1 MTDVVKR
8 SIFRANKFQR
18 PILNLIV
25 TLAMLMLAMMVICI
39 AFLYFDVATAIYYP
53 ERSVGTV
60 KGTIIVSLMV
70 LPLILFLGIF
80 WAYSISNRLIGPFER
95 VIRELDE
102 VISQNKKRHISAR
115 PGDELAGELLKRIN
129 TLIDR
134 MAQ

>member
-60 KGTIIVSLMV
+60 NGTIIVSLMV

-134 MAQ
+134 M